1 MSSVAHI
8 AEPSESSS
16 RDAPLEEPS
25 AYAASS
31 FSYRADIASIALLLV
46 AAVVVSALA
55 IGDITAYIRGDWP
68 TMFLPFYSF
77 LGDRL
82 SHFDIPGWNP
92 YQFSGLPFAGDPSS
106 GWGYLPAMLVF
117 ALLQLER
124 AIVVFIGF
132 HVALSAVAAY
142 VLARLTGLGPA
153 GALVTGTA
161 YAFPW
166 LIPAASGMVLFF
178 QVTTWLPIALI
189 GIELARRPGPPPRRF
204 GGLVLSG
211 LAISQILASWLGQ
224 GAYYALLVIAGW
236 VAWRT
241 LVTPPLGWTIR
252 QRLAGVFG
260 IGGGILVIGLAFNAS
275 ALLIRLDVNARSS
288 VAGGVY
294 SGLSGWAG
302 TKTGSPL
309 DEIIR
314 SLVGGFSEASWQYV
328 GAAVAA
334 LAILAPFVAPRWPP
348 LVFWFIVAMT
358 AVVLALPE
366 TPLHTVMYALLPR
379 FEMMHAHLPIRVLLV
394 VPLAAAMLAGAAA
407 DALARGVYGERWLH
421 VVDLVALVM
430 LAVLLERQGLL
441 AWGSLLV
448 VIAIVAIATV
458 TIALPGAVRPALV
471 ALALAA
477 VVLWD
482 PTGRILAAGWGP
494 GLGPERSLDAATAG
508 ETDQFLY
515 QNGAA
520 RFLAAATRDHPGR
533 YAGYDPALLPDVA
546 SSGELPPQAYRN
558 HWLGPA
564 NWLLVQ
570 NWGTWFNVED
580 VQGYN
585 PVQVQRYVE
594 YIDALNGHRQEYHE
608 ADVFPSGLAS
618 PLLDLLNLRYL
629 IVPAAAPERDDLAPL
644 VAELPEIYA
653 DDHVRI
659 LENADAAP
667 RAWLVHEA
675 QQVAPGEALPLL
687 ADGAVDPRQTALLE
701 APPPSL
707 SAPPDPAT
715 ESVRVVHQEPDRI
728 RVETAAAAPAL
739 LVLSDVWDPGWNA
752 TVDGAPAPIYLADH
766 VMRAVPVPAGEHA
779 VEMRYDP
786 PSLRFGLAV
795 TLLTIVLVAAISIG
809 LLFRE
814 RRHRAQSM
822 RYDA

>member
-1 MSSVAHI
+1 MSGVAHI
-8 AEPSESSS
+8 AEPAASLPF
-16 RDAPLEEPS
+16 DAPLDEPHIR
-25 AYAASS
+25 AELTG
-31 FSYRADIASIALLLV
+31 SYRADAAFVVLLLV
-46 AAVVVSALA
+46 IAAVITALA
-55 IGDITAYIRGDWP
+55 MGDISAYIRGDWP

-106 GWGYLPAMLVF
+106 GWGYLPAMLAF

-124 AIVVFIGF
+124 AIVVFIGL

-142 VLARLTGLGPA
+142 VLARLTGLSPA
-153 GALVTGTA
+153 GALVAGTA

-189 GIELARRPGPPPRRF
+189 GIELTRHPGPPARRF

-211 LAISQILASWLGQ
+211 LAISQVLASWLGQ

-236 VAWRT
+236 VGWRT
-241 LVTPPLGWTIR
+241 LVTPPPGWAIR
-252 QRLAGVFG
+252 QRLAGLFG
-260 IGGGILVIGLAFNAS
+260 IGGGILLIGLAFNAF
-275 ALLIRLDVNARSS
+275 ALLIRLDVNARSN
-288 VAGGVY
+288 VAGGIY
-294 SGLSGWAG
+294 SGLSGWAD

-314 SLVGGFSEASWQYV
+314 SLVGGFSEASWQYI

-348 LVFWFIVAMT
+348 LVFWFIVAAT
-358 AVVLALPE
+358 AVILALPE
-366 TPLHTVMYALLPR
+366 TSLHTVMYALLPR
-379 FEMMHAHLPIRVLLV
+379 FEMTHAHLPIRVLLV
-394 VPLAAAMLAGAAA
+394 VPLAAAMLSGAAA
-407 DALARGVYGERWLH
+407 DALIRGVYGERWLH
-421 VVDLVALVM
+421 AVDLAALVM

-448 VIAIVAIATV
+448 VIAIVAIAAV
-458 TIALPGAVRPALV
+458 TIALPGTVRPAII

-477 VVLWD
+477 IVLWD

-494 GLGPERSLDAATAG
+494 GLGPERSLDAAVAG

-520 RFLAAATRDHPGR
+520 RFLADASRDNPGR

-546 SSGELPPQAYRN
+546 SSDELPPQAYRN

-618 PLLDLLNLRYL
+618 PLLDLLNLRYV
-629 IVPAAAPERDDLAPL
+629 IVPADAPDRDDLAPL
-644 VAELPEIYA
+644 VAELPEVYA

-675 QQVAPGEALPLL
+675 QQIAPGDALPLL
-687 ADGAVDPRQTALLE
+687 ADGTVDPRQTALLE
-701 APPPSL
+701 VAPPALAAPS
-707 SAPPDPAT
+707 DPAA
-715 ESVRVVHQEPDRI
+715 ESARVVAQEPDRV
-728 RVETAAAAPAL
+728 RVETIAATPAL
-739 LVLSDVWDPGWNA
+739 LILSDVWDPGWNA

-766 VMRAVPVPAGEHA
+766 VMRAVPVPAGEHT

-786 PSLRFGLAV
+786 PSLRLGLAV
-795 TLLTIVLVAAISIG
+795 TLLSILLVGAISIG
-809 LLFRE
+809 LLVRE
-814 RRHRAQSM
+814 RRHLAQSL
-822 RYDA
+822 RNAA

>member
-1 MSSVAHI
+1 MSGM
-8 AEPSESSS
+8 
-16 RDAPLEEPS
+16 
-25 AYAASS
+25 
-31 FSYRADIASIALLLV
+31 ASIANTAEPAAIDTAPDDVLTYPRSSFDRRADLAAIALLIIAAALV
-46 AAVVVSALA
+46 TGLAL
-55 IGDITAYIRGDWP
+55 GDITAYIRGDWP

-82 SHFDIPGWNP
+82 SQLNVPGWNP

-106 GWGYLPAMLVF
+106 GWGYLPAMVVF

-142 VLARLTGLGPA
+142 TLARLTGLGPA
-153 GALVTGTA
+153 GALVAGAA

-189 GIELARRPGPPPRRF
+189 GVELARRPGSLAWRF
-204 GGLVLSG
+204 GGLALSG

-236 VAWRT
+236 VGWRT
-241 LVTPPLGWTIR
+241 VVTPPAGWTPR
-252 QRLAGVFG
+252 QRLAGLFG
-260 IGGGILVIGLAFNAS
+260 IGGGILLLGLALNAC
-275 ALLIRLDVNARSS
+275 ALLIRLDANTRSS
-288 VAGGVY
+288 VAGGIY
-294 SGLSGWAG
+294 SGLSGWAD

-309 DEIIR
+309 DEILR

-348 LVFWFIVAMT
+348 LLFWFIVAT
-358 AVVLALPE
+358 AAVILALPE

-394 VPLAAAMLAGAAA
+394 VPLAVAMLAGATA
-407 DALARGVYGERWLH
+407 DALARGVHGERWLH
-421 VVDLVALVM
+421 VVDLLALVM
-430 LAVLLERQGLL
+430 LATLLERQGIL
-441 AWGSLLV
+441 AWGSWLV
-448 VIAIVAIATV
+448 VLAIVAIAAV
-458 TIALPGAVRPALV
+458 AIAVPGSVRPAII

-477 VVLWD
+477 VILWD

-494 GLGPERSLDAATAG
+494 GLGPERSLDAAVAG

-520 RFLAAATRDHPGR
+520 RFLSDATRDNPGR

-546 SSGELPPQAYRN
+546 ASGELPPQAYRN

-570 NWGTWFNVED
+570 NWGTWFNVDD

-594 YIDALNGHRQEYHE
+594 FIDALNAHRQEYHE
-608 ADVFPSGLAS
+608 ADIFPSGLAS

-629 IVPAAAPERDDLAPL
+629 IVPADAADRDDLAPL
-644 VAELPEIYA
+644 VAELPAVYE

-659 LENADAAP
+659 LENARAFP
-667 RAWLVHEA
+667 RVWLVHDVQE
-675 QQVAPGEALPLL
+675 VSPGEALPLL
-687 ADGAVDPRQTALLE
+687 RDGDVDPRQTVLLE
-701 APPPSL
+701 ATAPALSL
-707 SAPPDPAT
+707 PPDTFA
-715 ESVRVVHQEPDRI
+715 ESARVLLHEPDHV
-728 RVETAAAAPAL
+728 RVETVAGAPAM
-739 LVLSDVWDPGWNA
+739 LVLSEIWDPGWSA
-752 TVDGAPAPIYLADH
+752 TVDGESVPTFLADH
-766 VMRAVPVPAGEHA
+766 TLRAIPVPAGQHT
-779 VEMRYDP
+779 VDMRYDP
-786 PSLRFGLAV
+786 PSLRLGLGV
-795 TLLTIVLVAAISIG
+795 TALTMLAIVATLIG
-809 LLFRE
+809 LVVRE
-814 RRHRAQSM
+814 RRSGQGAVRNES
-822 RYDA
+822 